1 MAEQAPG
8 VIDWPAVHR
17 EALDILQRYIR
28 IDTSNPP
35 GNEAPAARFLGE
47 ILEAEGLECEYI
59 ETHSNRELVMTRLRG
74 DGSRGGALL
83 LGNHLDVVPVEEEAW
98 DVPPFEGIVRDGRI
112 YGRGALDMK
121 GCGVMQLMTVLL
133 LHRLGVPLG
142 RDVIFLAVPDEEAG
156 SIRGIRWVIR
166 HRPELLDGIDFAL
179 NEGVGGITEFAGGEG
194 RIFMPTIDEKGV
206 AWLRLRATGPGGHG
220 SVPTSENPA
229 VRLLAALL
237 RLAEWDR
244 GLTFTPGT
252 TALVERLADAGIV
265 PDPADRS
272 ALAAALQSDPRSHA
286 MFVHTLNVTMVE
298 AGIKANVIPPRAEAV
313 LDCRLLPGEDIEGW
327 MESVRAQIDDP
338 LVEVEPEARDVYG
351 TNPSDWESELFV
363 AIRDTMTEAV
373 EDAIVVPGLATF
385 ATDNRFLR
393 EFGIPAYGFIPCLLS
408 PEELAGLHA
417 HNEFLTLD
425 NFEMG
430 TELTYEIVRR
440 VVA

>member
-8 VIDWPAVHR
+8 AIDWPAVHR

-47 ILEAEGLECEYI
+47 ILEAEGLACDYI
-59 ETHSNRELVMTRLRG
+59 ETHPNRELVMTRLRG
-74 DGSRGGALL
+74 DRSRGGALL

-133 LHRLGVPLG
+133 LHRLDVPLG

-166 HRPELLDGIDFAL
+166 HRPDLLDGIDFAL

-220 SVPTSENPA
+220 SVPTTENPA

-327 MESVRAQIDDP
+327 MESVRRQIDDP

-363 AIRDTMTEAV
+363 AIRDTMTAAV

-430 TELTYEIVRR
+430 TELTYEIVRS

>member
-1 MAEQAPG
+1 MAEQAAG
-8 VIDWPAVHR
+8 AIDWRAVHA
-17 EALDILQRYIR
+17 EALDILQRYIQ

-35 GNEAPAARFLGE
+35 GNEAPAARFLGA
-47 ILEAEGLECEYI
+47 ILEAEGLECDYI
-59 ETHSNRELVMTRLRG
+59 ETHPNRELVMTRLRG
-74 DGSRGGALL
+74 DGSKGGALL
-83 LGNHLDVVPVEEEAW
+83 LGNHLDVVPVEEESW
-98 DVPPFEGIVRDGRI
+98 DMPPFEGVVRDGRI

-121 GCGVMQLMTVLL
+121 GAAVMQLMTVLL
-133 LHRLGVPLG
+133 LHRLGVPLR
-142 RDVIFLAVPDEEAG
+142 RDVVFLGVPDEEAG

-166 HRPELLDGIDFAL
+166 HRPELLDGIEFAL
-179 NEGVGGITEFAGGEG
+179 NEGVGGITEFAGRAG

-220 SVPTSENPA
+220 SLPTTENPA
-229 VRLLAALL
+229 VRLLSALL

-252 TALVERLADAGIV
+252 TALVERLADAGIL
-265 PDPADRS
+265 PDPADRG
-272 ALAAALQSDPRSHA
+272 ALEAALRSSPGSHA
-286 MFVHTLNVTMVE
+286 MFMHTLNVTMVE

-313 LDCRLLPGEDIEGW
+313 LDCRLLPGENIEGW
-327 MESVRAQIDDP
+327 MEAVREQIGDP

-351 TNPSDWESELFV
+351 ANPSDWDSELFH
-363 AIRDTMTEAV
+363 AIRDTMTSAV

-408 PEELAGLHA
+408 AEELAGLHA

-425 NFEMG
+425 NMEMG

-440 VVA
+440 VST

>member
-1 MAEQAPG
+1 MAGQAPDA
-8 VIDWPAVHR
+8 IDWPTVHR

-35 GNEAPAARFLGE
+35 GNEAPAAHFLGE
-47 ILEAEGLECEYI
+47 ILEAEGLQCDYI
-59 ETHSNRELVMTRLRG
+59 ETHPNRELVMTRLRG

-83 LGNHLDVVPVEEEAW
+83 LGNHLDVVPVEEESW
-98 DVPPFEGIVRDGRI
+98 DVPPFEGLVRDGRI

-220 SVPTSENPA
+220 SVPTTENPA
-229 VRLLAALL
+229 VRLLGALL
-237 RLAEWDR
+237 RLADWDR

-252 TALVERLADAGIV
+252 TALVERLADAGIL
-265 PDPADRS
+265 PDPADRD
-272 ALAAALQSDPRSHA
+272 ALDAALRSDPRSHA
-286 MFVHTLNVTMVE
+286 MFVHTLNVTLVE

-327 MESVRAQIDDP
+327 MEAVRAQIDDP

-351 TNPSDWESELFV
+351 TNPSDWESELFL

-408 PEELAGLHA
+408 PEELSGLHA
-417 HNEFLTLD
+417 HNEFLTVD

-440 VVA
+440 VVT

>member
-1 MAEQAPG
+1 MAGQAPDA
-8 VIDWPAVHR
+8 IDWPAVHR

-35 GNEAPAARFLGE
+35 GNEAPAAHFLGA
-47 ILEAEGLECEYI
+47 IFEAEGLECDYI
-59 ETHSNRELVMTRLRG
+59 ETHPNRELVMTRLRG

-83 LGNHLDVVPVEEEAW
+83 LGNHLDVVPVEEESW
-98 DVPPFEGIVRDGRI
+98 DVPPFEGLVRDGRI

-220 SVPTSENPA
+220 SVPTTENPA
-229 VRLLAALL
+229 VRLLSALL

-265 PDPADRS
+265 PDPGDRS

-286 MFVHTLNVTMVE
+286 MFAHTLNVTMVE

-327 MESVRAQIDDP
+327 MES
-338 LVEVEPEARDVYG
+338 G
-351 TNPSDWESELFV
+351 T
-363 AIRDTMTEAV
+363 
-373 EDAIVVPGLATF
+373 
-385 ATDNRFLR
+385 ATDR
-393 EFGIPAYGFIPCLLS
+393 
-408 PEELAGLHA
+408 
-417 HNEFLTLD
+417 
-425 NFEMG
+425 
-430 TELTYEIVRR
+430 
-440 VVA
+440 

>member
-1 MAEQAPG
+1 MTRDSASA
-8 VIDWPAVHR
+8 IDWRAVHA
-17 EALDILQRYIR
+17 EALDILRRYIR

-35 GNEAPAARFLGE
+35 GNEAPAARFLGA
-47 ILEAEGLECEYI
+47 ILEAEGIDCDYV
-59 ETHSNRELVMTRLRG
+59 ETHPNREFVMARLRG

-83 LGNHLDVVPVEEEAW
+83 LGNHLDVVPAEAESW
-98 DVPPFEGIVRDGRI
+98 DVPPFEGVVRDGRI
-112 YGRGALDMK
+112 HGRGALDMK

-133 LHRLGVPLG
+133 LRRLGVPLR

-156 SIRGIRWVIR
+156 SIRGIRWIIR
-166 HRPELLDGIDFAL
+166 RRPELLDGIEFAL
-179 NEGVGGITEFAGGEG
+179 NEGVGGITEFAGREG

-220 SVPTSENPA
+220 SVPTTENPA
-229 VRLLAALL
+229 VRLLSALL

-252 TALVERLADAGIV
+252 TALVERLADAGIL
-265 PDPADRS
+265 PDPADR
-272 ALAAALQSDPRSHA
+272 AALEAALRSRPASHA
-286 MFVHTLNVTMVE
+286 MFMHTLNVTMVE

-313 LDCRLLPGEDIEGW
+313 LDCRLLPGENIEGW
-327 MESVRAQIDDP
+327 MEAVRERIDDP

-351 TNPSDWESELFV
+351 TNPSDWDSDLFR
-363 AIRDTMTEAV
+363 AIRDTMHDAV
-373 EDAIVVPGLATF
+373 EDAVVVPGLATF

-425 NFEMG
+425 NLEMG

-440 VVA
+440 VCT